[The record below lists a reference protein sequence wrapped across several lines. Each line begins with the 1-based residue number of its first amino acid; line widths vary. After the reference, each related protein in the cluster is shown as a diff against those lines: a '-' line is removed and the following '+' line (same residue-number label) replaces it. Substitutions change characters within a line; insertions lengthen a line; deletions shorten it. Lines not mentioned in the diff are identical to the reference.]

1 MRPARSQCSALLEHS
16 GGRHMSASWKGPGAM
31 SSSARLH
38 ATDKPILPAA
48 RPGAR
53 PRSPRVGT
61 KHDSWVRPSER
72 VVLAKFARNPLAPA
86 NVRSTAWPPGTP
98 RRARK
103 EAGSDLLLE
112 AKALLSPVASP
123 QKRDGLIR
131 AVSLDME
138 LSTHGISQQGHGR
151 QRVKLFRARSVDEQ
165 VESPQGGASP
175 AWTVLRKTGSPHTP
189 EPLGSGC
196 RPSPPASLP
205 SSPSESPT
213 SMGAEFWQARRQ
225 RNQRGRTV
233 GYPKSP
239 RMLAI
244 RLGLERSPRLATPKA
259 IREHGESLPCFRQ
272 SVSAWGTSRS
282 AQ

>member
-1 MRPARSQCSALLEHS
+1 
-16 GGRHMSASWKGPGAM
+16 M
-31 SSSARLH
+31 SSSARLK
-38 ATDKPILPAA
+38 ATDKPVLPAA
-48 RPGAR
+48 QQGVR
-53 PRSPRVGT
+53 PRSLRVGT

-72 VVLAKFARNPLAPA
+72 VVSAKFARNPLAPA

-98 RRARK
+98 RRAHK
-103 EAGSDLLLE
+103 EAGVDRADAGGSDLLT
-112 AKALLSPVASP
+112 

-138 LSTHGISQQGHGR
+138 LSAH
-151 QRVKLFRARSVDEQ
+151 
-165 VESPQGGASP
+165 ASP
-175 AWTVLRKTGSPHTP
+175 AWTVLRRTGSPHTP
-189 EPLGSGC
+189 EPLGSSGS

-205 SSPSESPT
+205 SSPSEPT
-213 SMGAEFWQARRQ
+213 SMGAEFWQVRRQ
-225 RNQRGRTV
+225 RNQRPGGTV

>member
-1 MRPARSQCSALLEHS
+1 
-16 GGRHMSASWKGPGAM
+16 M
-31 SSSARLH
+31 SSSARLK
-38 ATDKPILPAA
+38 ATGKPVLPAA
-48 RPGAR
+48 QQGAR
-53 PRSPRVGT
+53 PRSLRVGT

-72 VVLAKFARNPLAPA
+72 VVSAKFARNPLAPA
-86 NVRSTAWPPGTP
+86 KVRSTAWPPGTP
-98 RRARK
+98 RRAHK
-103 EAGSDLLLE
+103 EAGVDRADAGGSDLLLE
-112 AKALLSPVASP
+112 ANAFLSPVASP
-123 QKRDGLIR
+123 QNFTQKRDGLIR

-138 LSTHGISQQGHGR
+138 LSTH
-151 QRVKLFRARSVDEQ
+151 
-165 VESPQGGASP
+165 ASP
-175 AWTVLRKTGSPHTP
+175 AWTVLRRTGSPHTP
-189 EPLGSGC
+189 EPLGSSGS

-213 SMGAEFWQARRQ
+213 SMGAEFWQVRRQ
-225 RNQRGRTV
+225 RNQRPGGMV

-244 RLGLERSPRLATPKA
+244 RLGLERSPRLATTPRA